1 MKKCLGFDFD
11 KTLTY
16 RDTLFGFF
24 RHCARK
30 NLFYPV
36 KLLLYFTA
44 MVAAKLKLIS
54 NTRLKEIGVRLFLAG
69 KSREEIKTCAESYAK
84 TISLNKLYRSLDFA
98 DGNRYVIVSASFEEY
113 VRMLF
118 PVHVQVIAS
127 KLAYE
132 DGKVT
137 GVARNCYAQEKAT
150 FVRSEGIE
158 TFDCF
163 YTDSISDLVLVKM
176 SRESV
181 VVQGDTSVACSNSKA
196 FVECFGK

>member
-16 RDTLFGFF
+16 HDTLFGFF

-30 NLFYPV
+30 NLLYPV
-36 KLLLYFTA
+36 KLLLYFVA
-44 MVAAKLKLIS
+44 MVAAKLKMLS

-69 KSREEIKTCAESYAK
+69 EKREEIEACARSYAK

-98 DGNRYVIVSASFEEY
+98 DGNRYVIISASFEEY
-113 VRMLF
+113 LKTLF
-118 PVHVQVIAS
+118 PAHVEVIAS

-137 GVARNCYAQEKAT
+137 GVARNCYAQQKEA
-150 FVRSEGIE
+150 FVRVAGIE
-158 TFDCF
+158 AFDCF
-163 YTDSISDLVLVKM
+163 YTDSISDLALVKM
-176 SRESV
+176 SRKSV
-181 VVQGDTSVACSNSKA
+181 VVQGDTTVVCSNSKA